1 MLDRTLLFVA
11 AMIAGFALLRLS
23 EADSFLDSLNPV
35 FEVVGFLAALL
46 FALVLIYK
54 GIMAILPRKV

>member
-23 EADSFLDSLNPV
+23 EADSFLESLNPV

-54 GIMAILPRKV
+54 GIMAILPRKA

>member
-35 FEVVGFLAALL
+35 FEVVGFLAVLL

-54 GIMAILPRKV
+54 GIMAILPRKA

>member
-23 EADSFLDSLNPV
+23 EADSFLESLNPV

-54 GIMAILPRKV
+54 GIMAIIPRKV